1 MRIAFVLNDI
11 LNEQLPSSTIQLAL
25 TATGMGHEVWLTG
38 VGDFVYNCD
47 ELVHAHARRVKNG
60 SFDDQKSYYGAI
72 CSDEAVKERITVDDL
87 DILMLRNDPAQD
99 VQSSW
104 AQHAAIVFGR
114 TAMRHG
120 VIVLNDP
127 DGLSKAINKMYF
139 QHFPKEV
146 RVEKVITRSFSEI
159 ERFYEKHD
167 RRIVLKPLMGSAGRG
182 VFFVQP
188 SDAANMH
195 QMADAVFRDGYAIA
209 EEYISEAAGGDTRLF
224 LMNGVP
230 LEENGIY
237 CAFKRVPQGEDM
249 RSNIHAGAIAE
260 PAEVTPQMLRLAEIV
275 RPKLVQDGMFLV
287 GLDIVAD
294 KLLEVNVFSPGGL
307 HHAKIFKDAD
317 FPKRVIEALEK
328 KVLYAKYYRG
338 NFDNIEMNTL

>member
-1 MRIAFVLNDI
+1 MKIGFIVNDL
-11 LNEQLPSSTIQLAL
+11 LNEQLPSSTVQMAL
-25 TATGMGHEVWLTG
+25 TASRMGHEVWLAG

-47 ELVHAHARRVKNG
+47 ELVHAHARSVAHG
-60 SFDDQKSYYGAI
+60 DFEDQKSYYAAI
-72 CSDEAVKERITVDDL
+72 CSEGALRKRITVDDL

-99 VQSSW
+99 IQSSW

-146 RVEKVITRSFSEI
+146 RVEKVITRTFSEI
-159 ERFYEKHD
+159 ERFYEKHG
-167 RRIVLKPLMGSAGRG
+167 RTIILKPLMGSAGRS

-188 SDAANMH
+188 SDAANLH
-195 QMADAVFRDGYAIA
+195 QMADAIFRDGYAIA
-209 EEYISEAAGGDTRLF
+209 EEYMPEARRGDTRLF

-230 LEENGIY
+230 LQIDGVY
-237 CAFKRVPQGEDM
+237 CAFRRIPGGEDI
-249 RSNIHAGAIAE
+249 RANIHAGARAE
-260 PAEVTPQMLRLAEIV
+260 PAEVTDAMLRLAEIV

-287 GLDIVAD
+287 GLDIVGE
-294 KLLEVNVFSPGGL
+294 KLLEVNLFSPGGL
-307 HHAKIFKDAD
+307 HHQEIFRGVD
-317 FPKRVIEALEK
+317 FSRRVIEALEK

-338 NFDNIEMNTL
+338 NFDNVEMNTL

>member
-1 MRIAFVLNDI
+1 MRVGFVINEL

-25 TATGMGHEVWLTG
+25 TATEMGHEVWLMG

-47 ELVHAHARRVKNG
+47 ELVHAHARSVAAGNYA
-60 SFDDQKSYYGAI
+60 DQKAYYDAI
-72 CSDEAVKERITVDDL
+72 RSDVARKERITVDDL

-99 VQSSW
+99 IHLSW

-127 DGLSKAINKMYF
+127 DGLSRAINKMYF

-146 RVEKVITRSFSEI
+146 RVEKVITRTFAEI

-167 RRIVLKPLMGSAGRG
+167 RRIILKPLMGSAGRG

-188 SDAANMH
+188 HDAANLH
-195 QMADAVFRDGYAIA
+195 QMAEAVFRDGYAIA
-209 EEYISEAAGGDTRLF
+209 EAFIPEAVHGDVRLF
-224 LMNGVP
+224 LMNAEP
-230 LEENGIY
+230 LRSNGKY
-237 CAFKRVPQGEDM
+237 CAFRRIPAKGDI
-249 RSNIHAGAIAE
+249 RSNIHAGGRAE
-260 PAEVTPQMLRLAEIV
+260 AVEVTDEMLRIAEIV

-287 GLDIVAD
+287 GLDIVGD
-294 KLLEVNVFSPGGL
+294 KLLEINVFSPGGL
-307 HHAKIFKDAD
+307 HHSHIFTDVD
-317 FPKRVIEALEK
+317 FSKTVVEAMEK
-328 KVLYAKYYRG
+328 KVLYMRYYQR
-338 NFDNIEMNTL
+338 NFDNVEMNTL

>member
-1 MRIAFVLNDI
+1 MKIGFVINEL

-25 TATGMGHEVWLTG
+25 TAQKMGHEVWLMG

-47 ELVHAHARRVKNG
+47 ELVHAHARG
-60 SFDDQKSYYGAI
+60 APQSDYDGQESYYAAI
-72 CSDEAVKERITVDDL
+72 RSEASVKKRITVDEL

-99 VQSSW
+99 IQSSW

-146 RVEKVITRSFSEI
+146 RVEKVITRTFSEI
-159 ERFYEKHD
+159 ERFYEKHG
-167 RRIVLKPLMGSAGRG
+167 RTMILKPLMGSAGRG

-188 SDAANMH
+188 SDAANLH

-209 EEYISEAAGGDTRLF
+209 EEFIPEAKNGDTRLF
-224 LMNGVP
+224 LMNGTP
-230 LEENGIY
+230 LKSGETY
-237 CAFKRVPQGEDM
+237 CAFRRVPEGGDI
-249 RSNIHAGAIAE
+249 RANIHAGAKAQ
-260 PAEVTPQMLRLAEIV
+260 PATVTPDMLRLAEIV

-287 GLDIVAD
+287 GLDIVGD

-307 HHAKIFKDAD
+307 HHLKIFKEAD
-317 FPKRVIEALEK
+317 FARKVVEALEK

-338 NFDNIEMNTL
+338 NFDNVEMNTL

>member
-1 MRIAFVLNDI
+1 MKIGFIINDL
-11 LNEQLPSSTIQLAL
+11 LNEQLPSSTLQLAL
-25 TATGMGHEVWLTG
+25 AATKMGHEVWLAG

-47 ELVHAHARRVKNG
+47 ELVHAHARSVARG
-60 SFDDQKSYYGAI
+60 DFEDQKSYYAAI
-72 CSDEAVKERITVDDL
+72 CSEEAIRERITVDDL

-99 VQSSW
+99 IQSSW

-127 DGLSKAINKMYF
+127 DGLSRAINKMYF

-146 RVEKVITRSFSEI
+146 RVEKVITRTFSEI

-167 RRIVLKPLMGSAGRG
+167 RRIILKPLMGSAGRS

-188 SDAANMH
+188 SDAANLH
-195 QMADAVFRDGYAIA
+195 QMADAIFRDGYAIA
-209 EEYISEAAGGDTRLF
+209 EEYMPEARHGDTRLF

-230 LEENGIY
+230 LEIDGVY
-237 CAFKRVPQGEDM
+237 CAFRRIPGGEDI
-249 RSNIHAGAIAE
+249 RANIHAGARAE
-260 PAEVTPQMLRLAEIV
+260 PANVTEGMLRLAEIV

-287 GLDIVAD
+287 GLDIVGD

-307 HHAKIFKDAD
+307 HHAKIFQGVD
-317 FPKRVIEALEK
+317 FPRRVIEALEK

-338 NFDNIEMNTL
+338 NFDNVEMNTL

>member
-1 MRIAFVLNDI
+1 MKIGFVLNDL
-11 LNEQLPSSTIQLAL
+11 LNEQMPSSTLELAL
-25 TATGMGHEVWLTG
+25 RATQMGHEVWLMG

-47 ELVHAHARRVKNG
+47 ELVHAHARSTGEG
-60 SFDDQKSYYGAI
+60 SFEDQKSFYERI
-72 CSDEAVKERITVDDL
+72 CSQKCVKKRITVDDL

-99 VQSSW
+99 ILSSW

-127 DGLSKAINKMYF
+127 DGLSKAIDKIYF

-146 RVEKVITRSFSEI
+146 RVKKVITRNFSEI
-159 ERFYEKHD
+159 ESFYEKQG
-167 RRIVLKPLMGSAGRG
+167 RTIILKPLMGSAGRS

-188 SDAANMH
+188 SDAANLH

-209 EEYISEAAGGDTRLF
+209 EEYIPEARNGDTRLF

-230 LEENGIY
+230 LEIDGVY
-237 CAFKRVPQGEDM
+237 CAFRRIPVKGDI
-249 RSNIHAGAIAE
+249 RSNIHAGAKAE
-260 PAEVTPQMLRLAEIV
+260 PAEITPQMLQLAEIV

-287 GLDIVAD
+287 GLDIVGD

-307 HHAKIFKDAD
+307 HHAKIFKDID
-317 FPKRVIEALEK
+317 FPKKVIEALEK

>member
-25 TATGMGHEVWLTG
+25 TAARMGHEVWLTG

-47 ELVHAHARRVKNG
+47 ELVHAHARRVKSG
-60 SFDDQKSYYGAI
+60 GFDDQKSYYEAI

-99 VQSSW
+99 LQSSW

-146 RVEKVITRSFSEI
+146 RVEKVITRNFSEI

-167 RRIVLKPLMGSAGRG
+167 RTMILKPLMGSAGRG

-188 SDAANMH
+188 EDAANLH
-195 QMADAVFRDGYAIA
+195 QMADAIFRDGYAIA
-209 EEYISEAAGGDTRLF
+209 EEYIPEARGGDTRLF

-230 LEENGIY
+230 LQADGVY
-237 CAFKRVPQGEDM
+237 CAFRRIPGGEDI
-249 RSNIHAGAIAE
+249 RSNIHAGARAE

-275 RPKLVQDGMFLV
+275 RPKLVQDGMFLA

-307 HHAKIFKDAD
+307 HHKEIFKNVD
-317 FPKRVIEALEK
+317 FSKKVIEALEK
-328 KVLYAKYYRG
+328 KVLYVQYYGG

>member
-1 MRIAFVLNDI
+1 MKIGFVIND
-11 LNEQLPSSTIQLAL
+11 LLHEPLPSSTIQLAL
-25 TATGMGHEVWLTG
+25 TATKMGHEVWLMG

-47 ELVHAHARRVKNG
+47 EMVHAHARSVETGNY
-60 SFDDQKSYYGAI
+60 SDQKSYYGALCADDAI
-72 CSDEAVKERITVDDL
+72 QKRITVDDL

-99 VQSSW
+99 IQSSW

-114 TAMRHG
+114 TALRHG

-146 RVEKVITRSFSEI
+146 RVEKVIARNVSEI
-159 ERFYEKHD
+159 ERFYEAHD
-167 RRIVLKPLMGSAGRG
+167 RNIIIKPLMGSAGRN

-188 SDAANMH
+188 TDAANLH

-209 EEYISEAAGGDTRLF
+209 EAFLPEALNGDVRLF
-224 LMNGVP
+224 LMNGAP
-230 LEENGIY
+230 LQSNGRY
-237 CAFKRVPQGEDM
+237 CAFRRIPAEKDI
-249 RSNIHAGAIAE
+249 RSNIHAGGRAA
-260 PAEVTPQMLRLAEIV
+260 AVEVTDEMLRIAEIV

-287 GLDIVAD
+287 GLDIVGD
-294 KLLEVNVFSPGGL
+294 KLLEINVFSPGGL
-307 HHAKIFKDAD
+307 HHAHLFKDVD
-317 FPKRVIEALEK
+317 FSQTVIEALEK
-328 KVLYAKYYRG
+328 KVLYMQYYRR